1 MHWTSMYDHNNNDK
15 GKPLPIEDLVTLNGY
30 NVFTS
35 ESKNRKKIGKVT
47 KIDRNYLVVYRK
59 GVVSDEEYRIPTSA
73 ITHFNRE
80 ERRINLKLSKNQLK
94 HGFEFVKAK
103 PNSDFVA
110 GKTNSGYK
118 ILLEK
123 ELVHYESLGAEEKGS
138 SNDNNIIDN
147 IKNEKLS
154 SSTTNEFICEMCM
167 ERFNESNK
175 LQRHRIDNH
184 NIHDHCYYV
193 LFSAA
198 ILH

>member
-1 MHWTSMYDHNNNDK
+1 MSNDNNEAK
-15 GKPLPIEDLVTLNGY
+15 LALQIEDLVTLSGY

-35 ESKNRKKIGKVT
+35 ERKNKKKIGKVT
-47 KIDRNYLVVYRK
+47 KIDRNHLIVYRK
-59 GVVSDEEYRIPTSA
+59 GIVSDEEYKIPTSA

-80 ERRINLKLSKNQLK
+80 KRSIKLKLTENELK

-175 LQRHRIDNH
+175 LQRH
-184 NIHDHCYYV
+184 
-193 LFSAA
+193 
-198 ILH
+198 